1 MPVPSI
7 HHPMSQ
13 LTHLNRKGEA
23 AMVDVSAKPPLR
35 REAIAEGRIL
45 LQAATL
51 DLIRKNQVK
60 KGDVLS
66 IARIAGI
73 QAAKQTQ
80 HLIPLCH
87 QIPLSKVQVDFE
99 VGAKAVQITATA
111 ITVAPTGVEM
121 EALTAVSIAA
131 LTIYDMCKAADK
143 KMRIEGVK
151 LVSKTKG

>member
-1 MPVPSI
+1 
-7 HHPMSQ
+7 MSK
-13 LTHLNRKGEA
+13 LTHINPKGEA
-23 AMVDVSAKPPLR
+23 AMVDVSAKPPQR
-35 REAIAEGRIL
+35 REAVAEGRIVL
-45 LQAATL
+45 APATIE
-51 DLIRKNQVK
+51 LIQKNQIK

-99 VGAKAVQITATA
+99 IRPKAVHITATA
-111 ITVAPTGVEM
+111 ITVAQTGVEM
-121 EALTAVSIAA
+121 EALTAVSVAA

-143 KMRIEGVK
+143 KMRIEGIRVVK
-151 LVSKTKG
+151 KTKM

>member
-1 MPVPSI
+1 
-7 HHPMSQ
+7 MSP

-23 AMVDVSAKPPLR
+23 AMVDVSAKPPVR
-35 REAIAEGRIL
+35 REAVAEGRIL
-45 LQAATL
+45 LQPATL

-80 HLIPLCH
+80 YLIPLCH

-99 VGAKAVQITATA
+99 LRPKAVQSPNQPHHRLDEHRQT
-111 ITVAPTGVEM
+111 
-121 EALTAVSIAA
+121 L
-131 LTIYDMCKAADK
+131 
-143 KMRIEGVK
+143 RIHVFHEIHMVVGPIFA
-151 LVSKTKG
+151 

>member
-1 MPVPSI
+1 
-7 HHPMSQ
+7 MSQ

>member
-1 MPVPSI
+1 
-7 HHPMSQ
+7 
-13 LTHLNRKGEA
+13 
-23 AMVDVSAKPPLR
+23 MVDVSAKPPQR
-35 REAIAEGRIL
+35 REAVAKGRIVL
-45 LQAATL
+45 APATIE
-51 DLIRKNQVK
+51 LIQKNQVK

-99 VGAKAVQITATA
+99 VRPKAVHITATA
-111 ITVAPTGVEM
+111 ITVAQTGVEM
-121 EALTAVSIAA
+121 EALTAVSVAA

-143 KMRIEGVK
+143 KMHIEGIRVIKKVK
-151 LVSKTKG
+151 V